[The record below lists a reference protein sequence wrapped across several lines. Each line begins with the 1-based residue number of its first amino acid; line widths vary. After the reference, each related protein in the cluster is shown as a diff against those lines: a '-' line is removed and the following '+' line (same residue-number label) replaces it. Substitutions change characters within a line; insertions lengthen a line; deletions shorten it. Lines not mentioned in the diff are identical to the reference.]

1 MKILI
6 LGAAHS
12 IHIQRWVEAL
22 SERGHSLTI
31 VSQTKATDWKC
42 PIQVDLRYL
51 PFPGNI
57 GYFLNAIALRR
68 IIREVRPDIVNAHY
82 ASGYGTTAGICRFTP
97 TLLSVW
103 GSDVYDF
110 PTKSVVKR
118 RLLTWN
124 LRRATRISA
133 TSEAMALE
141 VGRLAP
147 ELALPFVIPFG
158 VDIKKFAPAPTD
170 HAQTDQI
177 VIGTVKTLAHIYG
190 IDLLIRAYAQLLADP
205 AVLAAGLSNRLH
217 LRIVGTGPD
226 RLSLEALAEA
236 ESLSDRI
243 EFVGAVPHSRV
254 PEMLRGLDVFV
265 AASRQES
272 FGVAVVEASA
282 CGVPVLVT
290 DVDGLSEVVEQNRTG
305 IIVPRE
311 NVDSLASAMKLLTLS
326 APLRRRLGQEG
337 RASVQRRYDWDES
350 VTRMIECYEKV
361 QVR

>member
-1 MKILI
+1 
-6 LGAAHS
+6 
-12 IHIQRWVEAL
+12 
-22 SERGHSLTI
+22 
-31 VSQTKATDWKC
+31 
-42 PIQVDLRYL
+42 
-51 PFPGNI
+51 
-57 GYFLNAIALRR
+57 
-68 IIREVRPDIVNAHY
+68 
-82 ASGYGTTAGICRFTP
+82 
-97 TLLSVW
+97 
-103 GSDVYDF
+103 
-110 PTKSVVKR
+110 
-118 RLLTWN
+118 
-124 LRRATRISA
+124 
-133 TSEAMALE
+133 MALE